1 MVELIAI
8 FNAARPQQ
16 EGALDQNLAQQ
27 QRKVAIGSLPSSFFS
42 SLILQQRAKIT
53 G

>member
-16 EGALDQNLAQQ
+16 EELDQNLAQQ